1 MQEDTPTSR
10 AQFEQWM
17 ERRRVEETDAEALQV
32 LRRGWCLGSE
42 SLRREMLLR
51 MDGKLGDHH
60 SGEFHR
66 ARGNRAYDQR
76 SCQKWPKLW
85 ADPCYGLSRRHAW
98 LSSCCP
104 QAWGWLGGGLG
115 VAISWLSTGFRVA
128 LLWLW
133 VA

>member
-51 MDGKLGDHH
+51 MEGKLGDHH
-60 SGEFHR
+60 SGELHR

-76 SCQKWPKLW
+76 SCQKWPNLRS
-85 ADPCYGLSRRHAW
+85 DPCYGLSRRHAW

-104 QAWGWLGGGLG
+104 QAWGWLWGRNLL
-115 VAISWLSTGFRVA
+115 AINRL
-128 LLWLW
+128 
-133 VA
+133 

>member
-1 MQEDTPTSR
+1 MQEDSPTSR

-60 SGEFHR
+60 SGELHR

-85 ADPCYGLSRRHAW
+85 ADPCYGIFIVCPEGSFAPRRGP
-98 LSSCCP
+98 P
-104 QAWGWLGGGLG
+104 QNQRSAPLF
-115 VAISWLSTGFRVA
+115 APQK
-128 LLWLW
+128 
-133 VA
+133 